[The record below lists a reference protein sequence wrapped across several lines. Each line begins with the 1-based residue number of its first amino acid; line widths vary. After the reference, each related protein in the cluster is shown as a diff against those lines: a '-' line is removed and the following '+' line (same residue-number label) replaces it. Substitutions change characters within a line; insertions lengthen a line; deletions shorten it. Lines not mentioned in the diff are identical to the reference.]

1 MRSFMYHQPTRL
13 FFGRGQI
20 RHLGKEAA
28 KYGSRVLLVYG
39 GGSIKRNMIF
49 ESVARELEK
58 YGLEY
63 KELGGISPNP
73 LLQRVVEGV
82 RLAREQKT
90 DLVLAVGGGSVIDT
104 AKAIAAGVYATG
116 DLWNMF
122 LGREPITRAL
132 PVGTVLSL
140 AATGSEANEHA
151 VITHEGAK
159 KKCAIHSEMIIP
171 KFSVMDPE
179 YTFTV
184 SPRQTAAGVS
194 DIMAHLFEQ
203 YFSPDAEAVITD
215 YLTEAV
221 LRVCVEMGPRAF
233 RDGRDMEARANLMW
247 ASTVALNG
255 LMGLG
260 KKTDWSV
267 HKLSHELSA
276 RYGMIHGETFSILYP
291 AWLRYVADNDK
302 GHRMA
307 RLEKLLFQ
315 APDGSPEGFA
325 EKLENFYRSLK
336 LPIRLSEREV
346 GPEQFEQMASSIID
360 LYGTIGAFRI
370 LDYNDIVHIYRLS
383 L

>member
-1 MRSFMYHQPTRL
+1 MYHQPTRL

-20 RHLGKEAA
+20 KHLGKEAA

-39 GGSIKRNMIF
+39 GGSIKRNTIF
-49 ESVARELEK
+49 DSVVRELEK
-58 YGLEY
+58 YGIEY
-63 KELGGISPNP
+63 KELGGVSPNP
-73 LLQRVVEGV
+73 VLQRVKEGV
-82 RLAREQKT
+82 RLAREQDS
-90 DLVLAVGGGSVIDT
+90 DLILAVGGGSVIDT

-132 PVGTVLSL
+132 PVGTVLTL

-151 VITHEGAK
+151 VITHEGEK

-171 KFSVMDPE
+171 RFSIMDPE

-184 SPRQTAAGVS
+184 SPRHTAAGVS

-203 YFSPDAEAVITD
+203 YFSPDVEAAITD
-215 YLTEAV
+215 YMTEAV
-221 LRVCVEMGPRAF
+221 LRICIEMGPRAF
-233 RDGRDMEARANLMW
+233 RDGRDIEARSNLMW

-267 HKLSHELSA
+267 HKMSHELSA
-276 RYGMIHGETFSILYP
+276 RYGLIHGETFSILYP
-291 AWLRYVADNDK
+291 AWIRYVADSDK
-302 GHRMA
+302 KGRMA
-307 RLEKLLFQ
+307 RLERILFQ
-315 APDGSPEGFA
+315 AQEGSPEGLA
-325 EKLENFYRSLK
+325 RRLEEFYRNLQ

-346 GPEQFEQMASSIID
+346 GTEQFEEMASSIND
-360 LYGTIGAFRI
+360 LYGIIGAFRR
-370 LDYNDIVHIYRLS
+370 LDYHDIVHIYRLA

>member
-1 MRSFMYHQPTRL
+1 
-13 FFGRGQI
+13 
-20 RHLGKEAA
+20 LGKEAA
-28 KYGSRVLLVYG
+28 KYGSKILLVYG

-49 ESVARELEK
+49 ESVVRELEK

-73 LLQRVVEGV
+73 ILQRVKEGV
-82 RLAREQKT
+82 RLARELKT

-104 AKAIAAGVYATG
+104 AKSIAAGVYATG
-116 DLWNMF
+116 DIWNMF

-132 PVGTVLSL
+132 PVGTVLTL

-151 VITHEGAK
+151 VITNEGEK
-159 KKCAIHSEMIIP
+159 RKCAIHSELIIP

-203 YFSPDAEAVITD
+203 YFSPDTEAVITD

-221 LRVCVEMGPRAF
+221 LRLCVEMGPRAF

-260 KKTDWSV
+260 KRTDWSV

-276 RYGMIHGETFSILYP
+276 RYGMVHGETFSILYP
-291 AWLRYVADNDK
+291 AWLRYVAESDRDN
-302 GHRMA
+302 RMA
-307 RLEKLLFQ
+307 RLECFLFQ
-315 APDGSPEGFA
+315 ASEGSSKGLV
-325 EKLENFYRSLK
+325 EKLEAFYRRLQ
-336 LPIRLSEREV
+336 LPVRLSER
-346 GPEQFEQMASSIID
+346 GIGTEQFEEMASSIID
-360 LYGTIGAFRI
+360 LYGTIGAFRS
-370 LDYNDIVHIYRLS
+370 LDYNDIVHIYRLA

>member
-1 MRSFMYHQPTRL
+1 
-13 FFGRGQI
+13 
-20 RHLGKEAA
+20 
-28 KYGSRVLLVYG
+28 
-39 GGSIKRNMIF
+39 
-49 ESVARELEK
+49 
-58 YGLEY
+58 
-63 KELGGISPNP
+63 
-73 LLQRVVEGV
+73 
-82 RLAREQKT
+82 
-90 DLVLAVGGGSVIDT
+90 VGGGSVIDT

-132 PVGTVLSL
+132 PVGTVLTL

-203 YFSPDAEAVITD
+203 YFSPDTEAVITD

-221 LRVCVEMGPRAF
+221 LRLCVEMGPRAF

-276 RYGMIHGETFSILYP
+276 RYGLIHGETFSILYP
-291 AWLRYVADNDK
+291 AWLRYVADYD
-302 GHRMA
+302 GSGRMA
-307 RLEKLLFQ
+307 RLERLLFHTSE
-315 APDGSPEGFA
+315 GSPRGFA
-325 EKLENFYRSLK
+325 EKMESFYRSLH
-336 LPIRLSEREV
+336 LPVRLSEREV
-346 GPEQFEQMASSIID
+346 GTEQFEEMASSIID
-360 LYGTIGAFRI
+360 LYGTIGAFRS
-370 LDYNDIVHIYRLS
+370 LDYHDIIHIYRLA

>member
-49 ESVARELEK
+49 ESVVRELEK
-58 YGLEY
+58 YGLDY

-90 DLVLAVGGGSVIDT
+90 DLILAVGGGSVIDT

-132 PVGTVLSL
+132 PVGTVLTL

-203 YFSPDAEAVITD
+203 YFSPDTEAVITD

-221 LRVCVEMGPRAF
+221 LRLCVEMGPRAF

-276 RYGMIHGETFSILYP
+276 RYGLIHGETFSILYP
-291 AWLRYVADNDK
+291 AWLRYVADYD
-302 GHRMA
+302 GSGRMA
-307 RLEKLLFQ
+307 RLERLLFHTSE
-315 APDGSPEGFA
+315 GSPRGFA
-325 EKLENFYRSLK
+325 EKMESFYRSLH
-336 LPIRLSEREV
+336 LPVRLSEREV
-346 GPEQFEQMASSIID
+346 GTEQFEEMASSIID
-360 LYGTIGAFRI
+360 LYGTIGAFRS
-370 LDYNDIVHIYRLS
+370 LDYHDIIHIYRLA